1 MSFAS
6 ASRMRTSLAS
16 LLLLTL
22 AAAGCSSSTGA
33 TTAAEPEAAA
43 AATLSEAD
51 RALLGS
57 YEIPLR
63 NVNFSEGSYSP
74 RMRLDFV
81 AGAKGVEAYLQSR
94 NFYGLGLAHPAVV
107 LTSDKA
113 TMEFALQGRAATL
126 TIARKENGAPGAAVL
141 VGYNGTTPYQGDVGP
156 DITPPELSSGGG
168 SNAPPWEPTSLAFSE
183 TLRAKDVV
191 LPANGDLAYSLQE
204 VAGTPWVSAINLRR
218 ALSSTWDGHSSVTLA
233 PIDAKDPSG
242 NPLPSLRQLQVYFAP
257 VGKAVTAYDFA
268 KDNPA
273 FPSVVNRLVADC
285 DGASACLRLSQGA
298 KIGLRI
304 AAGSRTLR
312 VRFALRAG
320 QFKGV
325 PPKTTVVLG
334 GVVAP
339 GDGSATS
346 PLPKLEV
353 TWTPEAAPT
362 ATRAF
367 ATAYADLVIPLP
379 KVDAETGVTLQFDGE
394 PRDEA
399 PTTTNPNQPPG
410 VQTVE
415 ARHMVMLLQSAR
427 AE

>member
-1 MSFAS
+1 
-6 ASRMRTSLAS
+6 MRTSLAS
-16 LLLLTL
+16 LLLLSL
-22 AAAGCSSSTGA
+22 AAAGCSSSPDA

-63 NVNFSEGSYSP
+63 NVNFPDGSYAP
-74 RMRLDFV
+74 RMRVDFV

-94 NFYGLGLAHPAVV
+94 NFYGLGLAHPDVA

-126 TIARKENGAPGAAVL
+126 TISRRSNGAPGSAVL

-156 DITPPELSSGGG
+156 DITPPELQLEGA
-168 SNAPPWEPTSLAFSE
+168 SNAPPWEPFSLRFSE
-183 TLRAKDVV
+183 TVRAKDVT
-191 LPANGDLAYSLQE
+191 LPASAGLAYALQE
-204 VAGTPWVSAINLRR
+204 VAGTPWVGGVSVRR
-218 ALSSTWDGHSSVTLA
+218 ALSSTWDGPTSVTIPA
-233 PIDAKDPSG
+233 FEAKDPSG
-242 NPLPSLRQLQVYFAP
+242 NALRNVGQLQAYFPAI
-257 VGKAVTAYDFA
+257 GKAVTAYDFA

-273 FPSVVNRLVADC
+273 FPQVVNRLVSDC
-285 DGASACLRLSQGA
+285 DGAPACLRVSQGA

-325 PPKTTVVLG
+325 PPKSTVVLS

-367 ATAYADLVIPLP
+367 ATAYADLLIPLP
-379 KVDAETGVTLQFDGE
+379 KIDAETGVTLQFDGE
-394 PRDEA
+394 PREPAA
-399 PTTTNPNQPPG
+399 PSANPNPNPG